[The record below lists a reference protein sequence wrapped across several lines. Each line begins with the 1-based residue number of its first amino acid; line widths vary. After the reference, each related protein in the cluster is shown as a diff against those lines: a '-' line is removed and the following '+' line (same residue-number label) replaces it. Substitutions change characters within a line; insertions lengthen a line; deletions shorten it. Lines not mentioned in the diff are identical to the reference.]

1 MTITMATARRRA
13 GVTLAKLLA
22 ALIGIGLIALMA
34 LMTPHHTAEAE
45 PSQEV
50 ALRYNLQSMREAI
63 ARFHIDHGHYPQ
75 SLDILVQRAYLHR
88 IPQDP
93 ITHTADNWEIVP
105 PPIDPQSPTM
115 LEDRAI
121 AGVFDVRSGAL
132 GATHEGTPYRE
143 L

>member
-13 GVTLAKLLA
+13 RFTLATLLA

-34 LMTPHHTAEAE
+34 THLTTEAE
-45 PSQEV
+45 PSQEA
-50 ALRYNLQSMREAI
+50 ALRYNLLAMRG
-63 ARFHIDHGHYPQ
+63 DHPIPRRPWPLSAVPRHP
-75 SLDILVQRAYLHR
+75 RATRLLHR

-105 PPIDPQSPTM
+105 PPIDAQSPTM

-132 GATHEGTPYRE
+132 GVTHEGTPYRE

>member
-13 GVTLAKLLA
+13 KFTLATLLA
-22 ALIGIGLIALMA
+22 ALIGIGLIAQIA
-34 LMTPHHTAEAE
+34 LIAPHLTAEAE

-50 ALRYNLQSMREAI
+50 ALRNNLLAMREAI
-63 ARFHIDHGHYPQ
+63 TRFHVDHGHYPP
-75 SLDILVQRAYLHR
+75 SLDTLVQRAYLHR

-105 PPIDPQSPTM
+105 PPIDAQSPTM

-132 GATHEGTPYRE
+132 GVTHEGTPYRE

>member
-13 GVTLAKLLA
+13 RFTLATLLA

-34 LMTPHHTAEAE
+34 THLTTEAE
-45 PSQEV
+45 PSQEA
-50 ALRYNLQSMREAI
+50 ALRYNLLAMREAI
-63 ARFHIDHGHYPQ
+63 TRFHVDHGHYPP
-75 SLDILVQRAYLHR
+75 SLDTLVQRAYLHR

-105 PPIDPQSPTM
+105 PPIDAQSPTM

-132 GATHEGTPYRE
+132 GVTHEGTPYRE